1 MIDMNTWHSVKK
13 VNSRRLDGSLLFEL
27 RFRWPEHWNV
37 VRRIFPLCRFE
48 NAAGGMEGLQEVSMR
63 AVAESLGSMGY
74 FYGSSLVRV
83 NEDTRC
89 AAAPFAPFEPATES
103 VFCLCWRHVEVRL
116 WA

>member
-1 MIDMNTWHSVKK
+1 MVLQW
-13 VNSRRLDGSLLFEL
+13 L
-27 RFRWPEHWNV
+27 RCVPRS
-37 VRRIFPLCRFE
+37 RFE
-48 NAAGGMEGLQEVSMR
+48 GAGLEGQGLREVTMR